1 MIARLCPVI
10 RRPDA
15 CNAVTISSV
24 AWSKIAVEPPVVI
37 YNDSRLEVNVF

>member
-1 MIARLCPVI
+1 MIARLCRVI

-24 AWSKIAVEPPVVI
+24 AWNKIAVEPQVII
-37 YNDSRLEVNVF
+37 YNDSRLEVNIF